1 MLAALSVVVVVAGC
15 GGGAPAGGPSV
26 ASSGTSSATA
36 PRQGATPTSI
46 TDRCKVPVDGGE
58 LVEFVG
64 PEGSVMTGATMGEGA
79 TVAVYLHQTTPV
91 GFCGWTAY
99 AAWAAQRGVRAV
111 LVDLCG
117 WGRSR
122 CEGAF
127 ATDAAAQVRLAVDWA
142 RGQGATRVTLVG
154 ASLGG
159 VTALAV
165 GQQSGADALVDL
177 SGPFSYPGL
186 DTAAVAAPRTTVP
199 LLLAVAPGDTD
210 VQPAD
215 LRTAFATSPA
225 AVKKFVSTPRDH
237 GWGMLNDGTDAD
249 PDWTPLAQT
258 VLAWAKGDYA
268 WA

>member
-1 MLAALSVVVVVAGC
+1 MPAGVLAVVLLAGC
-15 GGGAPAGGPSV
+15 GGSGPSE
-26 ASSGTSSATA
+26 GATA
-36 PRQGATPTSI
+36 RPSTPTPTPGPTSVS
-46 TDRCKVPVDGGE
+46 DRCKVPVDGGE
-58 LVEFVG
+58 LVEIADPG
-64 PEGSVMTGATMGEGA
+64 GSVMTGATLGEGPV
-79 TVAVYLHQTTPV
+79 VAVYLHQTTPV

-99 AAWAAQRGVRAV
+99 AAWAAERGVRAV

-122 CEGAF
+122 CTGGLAI
-127 ATDAAAQVRLAVDWA
+127 DPAAQVRLVVDWA
-142 RGQGATRVTLVG
+142 RSRGATRVTLVG

-186 DTAAVAAPRTTVP
+186 DTAAVAAPRTTLP

-210 VQPAD
+210 VQPAE
-215 LRTAFATSPA
+215 LKAAFESAPA
-225 AVKKFVSTPRDH
+225 KVKKFVSTPRDH

-249 PDWTPLAQT
+249 PDWTPLADT
-258 VLAWAKGDYA
+258 VLAWTKGDYTGA
-268 WA
+268 